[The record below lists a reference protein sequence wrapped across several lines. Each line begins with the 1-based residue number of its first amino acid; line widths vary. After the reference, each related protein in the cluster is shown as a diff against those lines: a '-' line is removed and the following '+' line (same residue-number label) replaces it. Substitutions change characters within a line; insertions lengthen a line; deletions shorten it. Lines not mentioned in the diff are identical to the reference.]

1 MRQGGIATVLIGLAL
16 VLMAMVAM
24 RPLLPIDETRYL
36 SVAWEM
42 WLSNDPVHLTKN
54 FESYTHKPPL
64 LFWLINLVWLV
75 TGVSELAGRLVGPAT
90 AVAMVAATG
99 ALARLFWPEAPQIAA
114 RAVAILSG
122 FTVFL
127 LFGSATMFDALLSLA
142 TLGGLA
148 ALWRIGTGQASTGQA
163 STGQASTGQAK
174 TGQGARN
181 WIYFGLALAFGIYAK
196 GPVIFVH
203 LMPALL
209 TLPLWAPQPPK
220 LPAILRGFGLSLL
233 VALALVALWLVPAL
247 ITGTPEFRTEL
258 LWTQSAARVAGGM
271 AHDRPIWFLIALLPV
286 LLFPWGYSLG
296 LWQSLRGVWSAGP
309 ATRLC
314 VIWGGSTLILFS
326 LISGKQAH
334 YLLPAFPA
342 IALLFAHGLQSVP
355 KTRSLAWLPLL
366 LAASG
371 FGAIGLGLIPAKAD
385 LAPLSP
391 VWPALAFAILCL
403 GLAAATLRLPLIQ
416 GHILAGAGFA
426 LGLHG
431 VIATTALYP
440 AYDGRPMAGILAASA
455 AEGLAVIDYSYNAE
469 FNFIARMTTPVAT
482 PQTPADLA
490 AWAKAHPNGLIFGL
504 KTNSL
509 LTAEPQETI
518 HYIGKDWAIWPAS
531 VISRE

>member
-1 MRQGGIATVLIGLAL
+1 MRQSGIATVLIGLAL
-16 VLMAMVAM
+16 VLAAMVAM

-54 FESYTHKPPL
+54 FDSYTHKPPL
-64 LFWLINLVWLV
+64 LFWLVNLVWLV

-99 ALARLFWPEAPQIAA
+99 ALARQFWPEAPHIAA
-114 RAVAILSG
+114 RSVAILSG

-148 ALWRIGTGQASTGQA
+148 ALWRIGA
-163 STGQASTGQAK
+163 
-174 TGQGARN
+174 GQGGRN
-181 WIYFGLALAFGIYAK
+181 WLYFGLALAFGIYAK

-209 TLPLWAPQPPK
+209 TLPLWAPHPPK

-342 IALLFAHGLQSVP
+342 VALLFAHGLQSAP
-355 KTRSLAWLPLL
+355 RARSLAWLPLL
-366 LAASG
+366 LAAGG

-385 LAPLSP
+385 LALLSP
-391 VWPALAFAILCL
+391 LWPALAFAILCL
-403 GLAAATLRLPLIQ
+403 ALAAATLRLPLIQ

-440 AYDGRPMAGILAASA
+440 AYDGRPLAETLAASA
-455 AEGLAVIDYSYNAE
+455 ANGLAVIDYSYNAE
-469 FNFIARMTTPVAT
+469 FNFLGRMTDPVAT

-490 AWAKAHPNGLIFGL
+490 DWAAAHPQGLIFGL
-504 KTNSL
+504 KTNGL
-509 LTAEPQETI
+509 LTAEPQQTI
-518 HYIGKDWAIWPAS
+518 HYKGEDWAIWPAS